1 MSMFT
6 ARGADAKANANKEKM
21 DLSKVYY
28 RFKSGEGAKVRIL
41 GLVDY
46 VEYKAHNSFSHK
58 VYTQPCVGVTGKACP
73 LCVASKS
80 GVEGFDELYAK
91 KRYVF
96 VFGDLDTGAL
106 KAIDVSKN
114 QAKKLI
120 ADIEEYAED
129 INDIAFNLKRT
140 GEKTDTTFSLNP
152 ILKLKGDDAEK
163 FEALAGL
170 EVTDQFFNDVLEPRS
185 YNMQVEILKDA
196 GFPVEEYFEIKETA
210 NETAEEE
217 NTEEN
222 F

>member
-6 ARGADAKANANKEKM
+6 ARGADAKANAQREKM
-21 DLSKVYY
+21 DLTKVYY

-46 VEYKAHNSFSHK
+46 VEYKAHSSFTHK
-58 VYTQPCVGVTGKACP
+58 VYTQPCVGVMGKECP

-80 GVEGFDELYAK
+80 GIEGFDELYAK
-91 KRYVF
+91 KRYIF
-96 VFGDLDTGAL
+96 VFGDLETGTL

-120 ADIEEYAED
+120 ADIEEYADD

-152 ILKLKGDDAEK
+152 ILKLKGEDVEK
-163 FEALAGL
+163 FEALEGL
-170 EVTDQFFNDVLEPRS
+170 EVTDQFFNDVLVPRS
-185 YNMQVEILKDA
+185 YDMQVEILKEA
-196 GFPVEEYFEIKETA
+196 GYPVEEYFEVKETDI
-210 NETAEEE
+210 ETSEEG
-217 NTEEN
+217 TEEN